1 LIYLRPRTHSL
12 FWFTSV
18 EAEGALNLVIAILQG
33 NDEAVKTFS
42 KALVAEDADRF
53 NIKQKM

>member
-1 LIYLRPRTHSL
+1 LGYLA
-12 FWFTSV
+12 
-18 EAEGALNLVIAILQG
+18 EAEGALNLVIAIVQG